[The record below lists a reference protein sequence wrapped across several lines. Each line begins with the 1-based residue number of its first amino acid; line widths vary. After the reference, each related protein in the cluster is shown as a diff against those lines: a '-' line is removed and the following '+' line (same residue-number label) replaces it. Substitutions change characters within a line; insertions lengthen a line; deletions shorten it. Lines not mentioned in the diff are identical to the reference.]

1 MMRMVSEEK
10 DSVLT
15 GLLVAALVFTA
26 VKRSYH
32 GKFVVCVLK
41 AVARQVRCWARL
53 ARAKAGL
60 PPAGGVCHAREMTA
74 AWLTEQLRRA
84 GALADDNRVVKF
96 GPVGVESDSVSF
108 SSQSGL
114 LALEYERAER
124 GAPARIFFK
133 TTDTPFVHRLF
144 LGPVS
149 GCWRREVGF
158 YQRLAPELSGVIR
171 VPRCFYA
178 AHDPAT
184 EDFLLLLE
192 DMSPAKP
199 LDTHLSAFSLSAD
212 MVRAPAPAPRAARPR
227 PDSRSRHPGCSWI
240 HVAKH

>member
-171 VPRCFYA
+171 VPR
-178 AHDPAT
+178 
-184 EDFLLLLE
+184 EG
-192 DMSPAKP
+192 
-199 LDTHLSAFSLSAD
+199 
-212 MVRAPAPAPRAARPR
+212 PRAVF
-227 PDSRSRHPGCSWI
+227 G
-240 HVAKH
+240 

>member
-96 GPVGVESDSVSF
+96 GPV
-108 SSQSGL
+108 
-114 LALEYERAER
+114 
-124 GAPARIFFK
+124 
-133 TTDTPFVHRLF
+133 
-144 LGPVS
+144 
-149 GCWRREVGF
+149 
-158 YQRLAPELSGVIR
+158 
-171 VPRCFYA
+171 
-178 AHDPAT
+178 
-184 EDFLLLLE
+184 
-192 DMSPAKP
+192 
-199 LDTHLSAFSLSAD
+199 
-212 MVRAPAPAPRAARPR
+212 
-227 PDSRSRHPGCSWI
+227 
-240 HVAKH
+240 